1 MGQRLAANMT
11 VNTSEESTQTYNNQ
25 NGLNSNANNETQ
37 NPNETNVSN
46 GREVI
51 TINETCID
59 LTEDESVINENSVE
73 SDSEIQCITAIIRN
87 PPNNELAIIK
97 ETNINRRRRTT
108 IARER
113 SRSPI
118 NRREQ
123 SDEIVVLTNSQS
135 NDRILT

>member
-1 MGQRLAANMT
+1 MGQRLTANTT
-11 VNTSEESTQTYNNQ
+11 VNTPEESTQTHDNQ
-25 NGLNSNANNETQ
+25 NGVNSNANNET
-37 NPNETNVSN
+37 NVSN
-46 GREVI
+46 GEVI

-59 LTEDESVINENSVE
+59 LTEDESVINENNVE

-97 ETNINRRRRTT
+97 ETNINRRTT
-108 IARER
+108 IARQR

-123 SDEIVVLTNSQS
+123 SDEIIVLTNSQS
-135 NDRILT
+135 IDRIST